1 MITPVKG
8 SEFTVRHCH
17 GIEEFKLCF
26 ALQQSV
32 WGNSDIDI
40 PVPMFVVAAETGG
53 QVLGAFDG
61 DRMVGFTL
69 AIAGW
74 RDGKVFLHSHMTAVL
89 ADYRNR
95 GVGRSLKIFQLDDA
109 IARGIF
115 LIEWTF
121 DPLEVK
127 NAYFNLMRL
136 GALARRYLP
145 NVYGITSSPLH
156 GGIPTDRLVA
166 EWWLAS
172 YRVKVATTGQLRSP
186 HQIDPSRQLPEI
198 LVPADL
204 PEPRQADL
212 AKSIAIQTTVREQF
226 QNWLA
231 KGYVATAIENGPE
244 GARYILEPLKDPARK
259 G

>member
-1 MITPVKG
+1 MTAPTKAGEI
-8 SEFTVRHCH
+8 SVRHCH
-17 GIEEFKLCF
+17 GIEEFKVCF
-26 ALQQSV
+26 DLQQTT
-32 WGNSDIDI
+32 WGKSDIDI
-40 PVPMFVVAAETGG
+40 PVPMFAVAAETGG

-74 RDGKVFLHSHMTAVL
+74 RDGRAFLHSHMTAVL
-89 ADYRNR
+89 ADYRDR
-95 GVGRSLKIFQLDDA
+95 GIGRRLKLFQRDDA
-109 IARGIF
+109 LARGIG
-115 LIEWTF
+115 LVEWTF

-136 GALARRYLP
+136 GAIARKYLA

-172 YRVKVATTGQLRSP
+172 PRVESILSGNPIASP
-186 HQIDPSRQLPEI
+186 APAPSKDRAQI

-204 PEPRQADL
+204 PEPRQSDL
-212 AKSIAIQTTVREQF
+212 AKSVAIQSKIREQF
-226 QNWLA
+226 QNWIA
-231 KGYVATAIENGPE
+231 KGYAATRVEIDAE
-244 GARYILEPLKDPARK
+244 GARYILEPWKDSV
-259 G
+259 